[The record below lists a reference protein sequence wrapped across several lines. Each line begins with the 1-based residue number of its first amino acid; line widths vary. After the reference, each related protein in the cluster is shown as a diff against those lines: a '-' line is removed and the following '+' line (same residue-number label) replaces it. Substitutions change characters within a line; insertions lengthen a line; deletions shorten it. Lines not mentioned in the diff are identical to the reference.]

1 MPSVPGQAFYNGN
14 KITRPAGPM
23 PPGAGRHIP
32 DPEKCR
38 QNRIGYGKIRVTQS
52 QEDTLLNRAVLALE
66 DGTVFEGRS
75 FGAPAERAGEVVF
88 NTAMTGYQEIFT
100 DPSYAGQI
108 VVLTNPQIGNYGTNV
123 EDNEAA
129 KPYIE
134 GLVVREFS
142 PIASNWRSD
151 ELARTYL
158 EKHSIPVVSEIDTRA
173 LVRHLRTRGVMRGV
187 LSAIEADAKKL
198 VEKARG
204 IPTMA
209 GLDLAS
215 RVSTTAQYKW
225 THPVDAC
232 SPSELIPRPPESRYH
247 VVAYDFGIKQNIL
260 RRLAQVGCHT
270 TVVPAL
276 TSADDVLAL
285 KPDGVFL
292 SNGPGDP
299 EPLETQVGNIR
310 NLVGKVPIFG
320 ICLGHQLLGLALGG
334 KTYKLKFGHRGANHP
349 VLNRVTERVEITS
362 HNHGFAVDRDSL
374 NPADVDLTH
383 VNLNDETLEGFRHR
397 REPIIAV
404 QYHPEAAPGPHDS
417 FYLFGDFV
425 KLMS

>member
-1 MPSVPGQAFYNGN
+1 
-14 KITRPAGPM
+14 
-23 PPGAGRHIP
+23 
-32 DPEKCR
+32 
-38 QNRIGYGKIRVTQS
+38 
-52 QEDTLLNRAVLALE
+52 LNRAVLALE
-66 DGTVFEGRS
+66 DGSVFEGRS

-88 NTAMTGYQEIFT
+88 NTALTGYQEIFT

-108 VVLTNPQIGNYGTNV
+108 VILTNPQIGNYGTSA
-123 EDNEAA
+123 EDNESAR
-129 KPYIE
+129 PYIE

-158 EKHSIPVVSEIDTRA
+158 EKRGIPVASEIDTRA

-187 LSAIEADAKKL
+187 LSAIETDSKKL
-198 VEKARG
+198 VEKARS

-215 RVSTTAQYKW
+215 RVSTPAQYEW
-225 THPVDAC
+225 AHAVDPC
-232 SPSELIPRPPESRYH
+232 SPSEQIPPAPEPRYH

-260 RRLAQVGCHT
+260 RRLAQVGCRT

-276 TSADDVLAL
+276 TSAEDVMAL

-310 NLVGKVPIFG
+310 KLMGKVPIFG
-320 ICLGHQLLGLALGG
+320 ICLGHQLLGLACGG

-349 VLNRVTERVEITS
+349 VINKLTERVEITS

-374 NPADVDLTH
+374 NPADVEITH

-397 REPIIAV
+397 RHPVFCV

-417 FYLFGDFV
+417 HYLFDDFV
-425 KLMS
+425 KLMADR